1 MIKRTNIKENA
12 LRLNFVYKQLNKGRS
27 RSDILNVVIEKYG
40 ISLRQGQRYLS
51 EAEKLIAPKV
61 VPELKTVL
69 TVNLPIS
76 LIKRI
81 RLRAKEIGVPLSEL
95 VRIGLESCL
104 KGGIVHGKKRTQKT
118 LKLSYEFDRLS
129 PKKLEMVYQV
139 LVPKIN
145 LSPIKT
151 LTGENDHVKYSS
163 YICTSIV

>member
-40 ISLRQGQRYLS
+40 ISLRQAQRYLS

-81 RLRAKEIGVPLSEL
+81 RLRAKEIGMPLSEL

-104 KGGIVHGKKRTQKT
+104 KGGIVHGKKKN
-118 LKLSYEFDRLS
+118 
-129 PKKLEMVYQV
+129 P
-139 LVPKIN
+139 
-145 LSPIKT
+145 
-151 LTGENDHVKYSS
+151 ENS
-163 YICTSIV
+163 